1 MNILKMAAFLAAA
14 ACLVNTAGCEKKEEE
29 PIGTKTITE
38 LGELITPPTNKAEY
52 NLGSYYLDETG
63 IKLYYGDDAVSPE
76 VMQAMKNY
84 VLAFQNQDYDAYK
97 ANLAS
102 DYGERYDA
110 YLQENYGY
118 DLQHSFELQ
127 CQNLRESMLAEIYG
141 GYDAENTENYTGDF
155 TIARL
160 RVESP
165 VLNEGETKESLIREF
180 FSYLDES
187 FDMDYYSF
195 VSEQAD
201 SLEYVTFF
209 IIANGEDEDEH
220 LIVSEMGIVFAV
232 KDGKYYAFG

>member
-14 ACLVNTAGCEKKEEE
+14 ACLMNTAGCGNDEES
-29 PIGTKTITE
+29 GSTKTISGI
-38 LGELITPPTNKAEY
+38 GELVTPAEDSEDY
-52 NLGSYYLDETG
+52 SLGAYYEDETG
-63 IKLYYGDDAVSPE
+63 VKLYFGDETISPD
-76 VMQAMKNY
+76 VVQALKNY
-84 VLAFQNQDYDAYK
+84 FLAFQNEDYDAYK

-102 DYGERYDA
+102 DYVERYDT

-118 DLQHSFELQ
+118 DLRHSFELQ
-127 CQNLRESMLAEIYG
+127 CQNLRDSMLAEIYG

-155 TIARL
+155 TITRL
-160 RVESP
+160 RVEAP
-165 VLNEGETKESLIREF
+165 VLGEGETEESLTKQF
-180 FSYLDES
+180 FSYLDTS

-209 IIANGEDEDEH
+209 IMAKGEDGEEH
-220 LIVSEMGIVFAV
+220 LVVSEMDIVFAV